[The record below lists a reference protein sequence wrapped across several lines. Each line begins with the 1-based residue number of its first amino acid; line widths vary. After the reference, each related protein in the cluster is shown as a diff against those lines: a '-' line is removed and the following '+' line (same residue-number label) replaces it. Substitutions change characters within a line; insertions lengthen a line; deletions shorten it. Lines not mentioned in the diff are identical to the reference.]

1 MRWTRQANNWRSKCA
16 TSCTEWFGTRT
27 TLRSITMK
35 IATTLKTLTLIG
47 LTSLTLAS
55 GVSQADNGFVYYERA
70 PMPRPWAGNAQHA
83 NPWMVNPAYQQARIA
98 AEMKER
104 QMQLDRRQDR
114 QMERIL
120 NGMENGKLTMREA
133 VDLLREHVDI
143 ANMKRQFISDGR
155 LGPRELVILEKRLDE
170 AANRIMIEKKDREI
184 VVQIDRPGDRDRHD
198 DTPRYGDYGRR

>member
-1 MRWTRQANNWRSKCA
+1 
-16 TSCTEWFGTRT
+16 
-27 TLRSITMK
+27 MK